1 MTFNQHF
8 VGVNLVVG
16 ENCVTSV
23 DKKKLIRFKT
33 NIRTLPIKTD
43 IRTLPTRSTN
53 FCPIEPELSIYVF
66 NIVNLSGETYNA
78 IFLRIAGMLRHYFGY
93 SPRVE
98 KINHQILHLVFIFYH
113 MCYQIT
119 MCLSIYDTK

>member
-33 NIRTLPIKTD
+33 Y

-53 FCPIEPELSIYVF
+53 FWPIEPELSIYVF

-78 IFLRIAGMLRHYFGY
+78 IFLRIAGWFRHYFGY
-93 SPRVE
+93 LPRIE
-98 KINHQILHLVFIFYH
+98 KINHQILHIVFIFYH
-113 MCYQIT
+113 MCYQVT